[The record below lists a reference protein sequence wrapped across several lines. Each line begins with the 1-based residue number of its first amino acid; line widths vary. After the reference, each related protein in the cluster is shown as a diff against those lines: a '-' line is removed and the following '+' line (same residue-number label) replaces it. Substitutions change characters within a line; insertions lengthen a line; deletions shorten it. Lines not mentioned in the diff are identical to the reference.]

1 MGSSD
6 STRRCQGITA
16 SGKRCEKLVAGSH
29 THCFSHDPTK
39 AQRRSEAASKAAK
52 AKHAETCAEILE
64 IRENLKSI
72 SAGVLKGTI
81 TTAKGSVVAQL
92 IGVLLR
98 TFDEQRKQI
107 EHDEL
112 RKEVDELK
120 ARFATRTLEN
130 DSEFGSGY
138 WAR

>member
-1 MGSSD
+1 
-6 STRRCQGITA
+6 
-16 SGKRCEKLVAGSH
+16 
-29 THCFSHDPTK
+29 
-39 AQRRSEAASKAAK
+39 
-52 AKHAETCAEILE
+52 
-64 IRENLKSI
+64 
-72 SAGVLKGTI
+72 VLKGTI